1 MEQATGRFIR
11 NFKTLCDNAQSED
24 DIKMACNIFFN
35 DIARAFNINID
46 RANEKISVHGGRI
59 DSIYNNIYFEYKKL
73 NLFKTNEGV
82 KEAVYGRKAGNDH
95 GLYHY
100 LINFS
105 LEQCGGFETGF
116 VDCLLNNVGVGFDGK
131 KFVFCR
137 FVKSETA
144 KNLYDAKKTINF
156 PATVSHVQNVD
167 FYQSEPVDFEIGVKR
182 ILLYIRST
190 RKKRLTAENLCK
202 AFSTKS
208 NITQRTIPY
217 LYKLLSRSLASNT
230 RIETLYNEWDRIFG
244 TIYEKQ
250 ETDFVKHASAIS
262 RIYEIGNTETD
273 IDVKKSLFCIQT
285 YYSIIIKILIQNL
298 FVSLR
303 LPQMRSAVLRDK
315 SDLIGLFHGTRDN
328 FNDYVD
334 NFFEINFF
342 EWFTLA
348 ENIELSYL
356 NDIITVID
364 DFETTAS
371 VIKPETV
378 GDVLKQTYESIMPKE
393 LRHLMG
399 EYYTPEW
406 LVDFT
411 IEHTGYKCGLEE
423 TVLDPT
429 CGSGV
434 FLTHLIKKYKEKY
447 SDNLSYNELVQH
459 IVSNFVGFDINPI
472 AVIQGKGNYI
482 LSIGDI
488 TELKQPVSIPIYM
501 CDSILV
507 PTVHAKQEKGE
518 KSVKIET
525 SIGTFNLP
533 LLENRRESDSFLK
546 TMSKCILQDYT
557 VYEQFEK
564 RIKKE
569 LGITLSPDTEAL
581 ARTLFCQ
588 LIDLHLAGKDGFWP
602 VILKNT
608 FAPLFSKQQFDY
620 LMGNPPWIA
629 WKAMSESYRKLTL
642 DIWLSYGIFE
652 KNAYDKITSHDDF
665 AMAVT
670 YVSIDHYLKSHGVA
684 GLILPQTFVKSLKG
698 GEGFRK
704 LCVTRD
710 GQKTPFS
717 IEEVYDML
725 AVNPFKGIASNKT
738 SVYFFRKSVE
748 MTYPMNNYFECS
760 IRNGETVSYTQP
772 YEEVREKLEYER
784 KSAKPINKDDIRSPW
799 LTLDANV
806 MAHLDFYLGNSVYKA
821 RKGIEPCGAKG
832 VYLIKVLGERNGK
845 VLISNLIERSRLA
858 EAKSKGVHR
867 GYVDKDFVYPMVGG
881 RNIDKWGINSNLFM
895 LVPHNNS
902 GEGIYRGVD
911 EAVMKEQ
918 FFSTYDWLYYFHDL
932 LLETRIR
939 SAKFFDEKQFP
950 WYRLDNV
957 GEYTFAPYKVLWQE
971 QARQMKCCVI
981 STLDNE
987 FLGDKT
993 VVTDSKVLYVSLNNE
1008 TEAHYLCGVL
1018 NSKTIEEIVQGYTIN
1033 TNRGTDIVKTIRIPK
1048 FDSANKGHLAI
1059 ASLSKSAHRCYLEKD
1074 SFDIAKIENEINKMI
1089 KKLFE
1094 Q

>member
-1 MEQATGRFIR
+1 
-11 NFKTLCDNAQSED
+11 
-24 DIKMACNIFFN
+24 
-35 DIARAFNINID
+35 
-46 RANEKISVHGGRI
+46 
-59 DSIYNNIYFEYKKL
+59 
-73 NLFKTNEGV
+73 
-82 KEAVYGRKAGNDH
+82 
-95 GLYHY
+95 
-100 LINFS
+100 
-105 LEQCGGFETGF
+105 
-116 VDCLLNNVGVGFDGK
+116 
-131 KFVFCR
+131 
-137 FVKSETA
+137 
-144 KNLYDAKKTINF
+144 
-156 PATVSHVQNVD
+156 
-167 FYQSEPVDFEIGVKR
+167 
-182 ILLYIRST
+182 
-190 RKKRLTAENLCK
+190 
-202 AFSTKS
+202 
-208 NITQRTIPY
+208 
-217 LYKLLSRSLASNT
+217 
-230 RIETLYNEWDRIFG
+230 
-244 TIYEKQ
+244 
-250 ETDFVKHASAIS
+250 
-262 RIYEIGNTETD
+262 
-273 IDVKKSLFCIQT
+273 
-285 YYSIIIKILIQNL
+285 
-298 FVSLR
+298 
-303 LPQMRSAVLRDK
+303 
-315 SDLIGLFHGTRDN
+315 
-328 FNDYVD
+328 
-334 NFFEINFF
+334 
-342 EWFTLA
+342 
-348 ENIELSYL
+348 
-356 NDIITVID
+356 
-364 DFETTAS
+364 
-371 VIKPETV
+371 
-378 GDVLKQTYESIMPKE
+378 
-393 LRHLMG
+393 
-399 EYYTPEW
+399 
-406 LVDFT
+406 
-411 IEHTGYKCGLEE
+411 
-423 TVLDPT
+423 
-429 CGSGV
+429 
-434 FLTHLIKKYKEKY
+434 
-447 SDNLSYNELVQH
+447 
-459 IVSNFVGFDINPI
+459 
-472 AVIQGKGNYI
+472 
-482 LSIGDI
+482 
-488 TELKQPVSIPIYM
+488 M

-602 VILKNT
+602 VMLKNT